1 MPKSK
6 SAAVA
11 TAAPALPLCEK
22 ADALFRF
29 AAECCRQHRRY
40 ACLVDHDVSDSEQ
53 QAALRLVA
61 ICDELLLEHVEA
73 YEKRAANEQQHRE
86 ESWFRR
92 ANALWMAS
100 REYARRH
107 RVSDMESRRLA
118 AHDARKLGRLTLE
131 YDLEAS
137 ALLALKQAIDEY
149 RAARPEAELNGMA
162 RPQSA

>member
-6 SAAVA
+6 SAA
-11 TAAPALPLCEK
+11 APVLEPPAPTLCEK

-29 AAECCRQHRRY
+29 ASECCRQHRRY
-40 ACLVDHDVSDSEQ
+40 ATLVDHDICEPEQ

-61 ICDELLLEHVEA
+61 LCDELLLEQVNA
-73 YEKRAANEQQHRE
+73 YEKRAANDQRHRDE
-86 ESWFRR
+86 EWWHR

-107 RVSDMESRRLA
+107 TMSDVDSSRFSR
-118 AHDARKLGRLTLE
+118 HDSDKLGRLALE

-137 ALLALKQAIDEY
+137 ALLALHHAIEGY
-149 RAARPEAELNGMA
+149 RKSRPEAELNGMA
-162 RPQSA
+162 R